1 MATPVDFP
9 KYLQFLV
16 EDYKEKQQHL
26 FYTLTDL
33 QVEVRVEM
41 PPQEKSQLPAENK
54 PETKIDRLEV
64 LAGLRKYVQQGNH
77 SGIRKKVYLCAR
89 RTTGIQYY

>member
-1 MATPVDFP
+1 MATPFDFP

-64 LAGLRKYVQQGNH
+64 LAGLRKYVQ
-77 SGIRKKVYLCAR
+77 
-89 RTTGIQYY
+89 